1 MRNALKVLPLKADN
15 LYDILWHITKKST
28 FLALVVELADTLDLG
43 SSTREGVRVRL
54 SVGAQNIIERS
65 G

>member
-1 MRNALKVLPLKADN
+1 M
-15 LYDILWHITKKST
+15 
-28 FLALVVELADTLDLG
+28 VELADTLDLG